1 MESIHVKFIQMLYLV
16 GTNYSEP
23 DSLQYIFHDEEGT
36 FISMH
41 IPNECVRKELDG
53 ANFPTFT
60 YPLSEP
66 QSKSMTS
73 TNEKTLQD
81 LSNAL
86 MHVVSIKDIYE
97 KGKAGEFW
105 IGGQIVAIE
114 NSYNWFVL
122 CCQAND
128 CNSQLIPLPSGEY
141 ECKKCLTNWTKG
153 IDKYNLKLQV
163 EDANGNAKL
172 KLVDKDCIQLIGKT
186 ASDLR
191 AKHRRITPQ
200 LPKEIQSLVGL
211 GMLFMVDVKREQ
223 LENRYAPFSVTK
235 IINDQTLVSL
245 YCPEVLKKNWY
256 LEPEEGDINLLDEVD
271 Y

>member
-1 MESIHVKFIQMLYLV
+1 MRTLV
-16 GTNYSEP
+16 
-23 DSLQYIFHDEEGT
+23 
-36 FISMH
+36 
-41 IPNECVRKELDG
+41 RELDG

-211 GMLFMVDVKREQ
+211 GMLFMVEVKREQ

-245 YCPEVLKKNWY
+245 
-256 LEPEEGDINLLDEVD
+256 LLS
-271 Y
+271 

>member
-1 MESIHVKFIQMLYLV
+1 MLNL
-16 GTNYSEP
+16 
-23 DSLQYIFHDEEGT
+23 SLRTLI
-36 FISMH
+36 
-41 IPNECVRKELDG
+41 RELDA

-66 QSKSMTS
+66 QSTSVTS

-97 KGKAGEFW
+97 KRKAGEFW
-105 IGGQIVAIE
+105 IGGKIVAVE
-114 NSYNWFVL
+114 NSYNWFAV

-128 CNSQLIPLPSGEY
+128 CNSRLIPLPSGEY
-141 ECKKCLTNWTKG
+141 ECKNCLKNWTKG

-172 KLVDKDCIQLIGKT
+172 KLVDKDCIQLIGRT
-186 ASDLR
+186 ASHLR
-191 AKHRRITPQ
+191 ATHRHITPQ

-211 GMLFMVDVKREQ
+211 GMLFMVEVK
-223 LENRYAPFSVTK
+223 ENNWKT
-235 IINDQTLVSL
+235 DTLPS
-245 YCPEVLKKNWY
+245 P
-256 LEPEEGDINLLDEVD
+256 
-271 Y
+271 